1 MVDSEIV
8 DRSLARG
15 CNPPSVAVNVVTSTS
30 TIGQCSATVVTVP
43 SSGCAS
49 VYAGQWQR
57 HPVTVVRLPSAGVVS
72 RLAQTQ
78 SAVTI
83 GLPSQSN
90 TTVRQ
95 VNFNVKVINPDKKKD
110 YQVYVLRDVHD
121 GIVSIPQELVEEVQK
136 QFGPQLVPTTHPI
149 PVGYM
154 KGSTIRSTADVHV
167 ADACKKG

>member
-1 MVDSEIV
+1 MLEMRRASTLDYMVPVPDITTTWRTSSMRSAARLREMADSEIV

-15 CNPPSVAVNVVTSTS
+15 CNPPSVAVNVVASTS

-49 VYAGQWQR
+49 VYAGQRRR
-57 HPVTVVRLPSAGVVS
+57 HPVTVVRLPSAGVQTQPAGSVS

-90 TTVRQ
+90 TAVRQ
-95 VNFNVKVINPDKKKD
+95 VNFTVKVI
-110 YQVYVLRDVHD
+110 
-121 GIVSIPQELVEEVQK
+121 
-136 QFGPQLVPTTHPI
+136 
-149 PVGYM
+149 
-154 KGSTIRSTADVHV
+154 
-167 ADACKKG
+167 

>member
-1 MVDSEIV
+1 M
-8 DRSLARG
+8 
-15 CNPPSVAVNVVTSTS
+15 
-30 TIGQCSATVVTVP
+30 VTVP

-49 VYAGQWQR
+49 VYAGQRRW
-57 HPVTVVRLPSAGVVS
+57 HPVTAVRLPSAGVQTQPAGSVL

-121 GIVSIPQELVEEVQK
+121 GIVSTPQELVEEVQK
-136 QFGPQLVPTTHPI
+136 QFGPQLVPTTHPF

-154 KGSTIRSTADVHV
+154 H
-167 ADACKKG
+167 

>member
-1 MVDSEIV
+1 MADSEII

-15 CNPPSVAVNVVTSTS
+15 CNLPSVAVNIVASTS

-49 VYAGQWQR
+49 VYAGQRRR
-57 HPVTVVRLPSAGVVS
+57 HPVTVVRLPSAGVQTQPAGSVS

-83 GLPSQSN
+83 GLLSQSN
-90 TTVRQ
+90 TAVRQ
-95 VNFNVKVINPDKKKD
+95 VNFTVKVINPHKKKD

-121 GIVSIPQELVEEVQK
+121 GIVSTPQELVEEHCWYQ
-136 QFGPQLVPTTHPI
+136 QHTRFLLAI
-149 PVGYM
+149 
-154 KGSTIRSTADVHV
+154 
-167 ADACKKG
+167 